1 MSETEVIKFLHR
13 LRFSSQSFA
22 LSQEKLQIFK
32 LLLPHPG
39 TLSEIVFCEG
49 KYHDIGLKFLTNNFS
64 IQWQTLKINWQMRRS
79 RQHRQKEVESTDH
92 KKQDH

>member
-1 MSETEVIKFLHR
+1 M
-13 LRFSSQSFA
+13 
-22 LSQEKLQIFK
+22 SQEKLPNIQIAT
-32 LLLPHPG
+32 PPNPG

-79 RQHRQKEVESTDH
+79 RQHRQKEVELTDH
-92 KKQDH
+92 KSRITKTIDIYMVRYRF